1 MEKKDKV
8 KRIVGIAVLAVLTV
22 ILLPILIV
30 NLTLIIKSSINPD
43 MPPDIFGTAPLAVMT
58 DSMNGDEEDSFA
70 GGALILVDLL
80 DEEEKQDLTVGQI
93 VTFRDTDENGDVF
106 FVTHRIVEIGK
117 EGGRIAT
124 VTTRGDANTGNDAPT
139 DIADVLGVCTSSIGG
154 LGGFAIFLQTPA
166 GILVCVGIP
175 VLAYIVYDVLRI
187 YWNNRKAKA
196 DTVIDEKDA
205 EIARL
210 RALVEQQNG
219 AAEAAFAP
227 PEYGEGVP
235 AEAQAFAEGAEGQ
248 AFAEGAEGQALAEGM
263 PADAEPLPENA
274 PDAAPYADEMAAE
287 EMAANGDPS
296 DGYAAFE
303 GAEDAGQPGAEEAP
317 AEDMPA
323 QEQSGEDKPGGEDAP
338 LEEEE

>member
-43 MPPDIFGTAPLAVMT
+43 VPPDIFGTAPLAVMT

-70 GGALILVDLL
+70 GGSLILVDLL

-106 FVTHRIVEIGK
+106 FVTHRIVELGK
-117 EGGRIAT
+117 EGGSIVS

-139 DIADVLGVCTSSIGG
+139 DIADVIGVCTSSIGG

-235 AEAQAFAEGAEGQ
+235 AEAQV
-248 AFAEGAEGQALAEGM
+248 FAEGAEGQALAEGM

-287 EMAANGDPS
+287 EMAAYGDPAE
-296 DGYAAFE
+296 GYAAFE

-317 AEDMPA
+317 AA
-323 QEQSGEDKPGGEDAP
+323 DKPGGEDAP
-338 LEEEE
+338 LEEEER

>member
-43 MPPDIFGTAPLAVMT
+43 VPPDIFGTAPLAVMT

-80 DEEEKQDLTVGQI
+80 DEEEKQDLTAGQI

-106 FVTHRIVEIGK
+106 FVTHRIVEIGE
-117 EGGRIAT
+117 EGGRIAA

-139 DIADVLGVCTSSIGG
+139 DIADVIGVCTSSIGG

-219 AAEAAFAP
+219 GGAPAEAAFAP
-227 PEYGEGVP
+227 MEYGESAP
-235 AEAQAFAEGAEGQ
+235 AEAQVFAEGAEGQ
-248 AFAEGAEGQALAEGM
+248 AFAEGADGQAFAEGADGL
-263 PADAEPLPENA
+263 PADAGPLPENV
-274 PDAAPYADEMAAE
+274 PEDAALHADEMAAE
-287 EMAANGDPS
+287 EMAAYGDPS

-317 AEDMPA
+317 AA
-323 QEQSGEDKPGGEDAP
+323 DKPGGEDAP
-338 LEEEE
+338 LEEEER

>member
-70 GGALILVDLL
+70 GGSLILVDLL

-106 FVTHRIVEIGK
+106 FVTHRIVEIGE
-117 EGGRIAT
+117 EGGRIAA

-139 DIADVLGVCTSSIGG
+139 DIADVIGVCTSSIGG

-219 AAEAAFAP
+219 GAAPGGEAFAP
-227 PEYGEGVP
+227 MEYGESAP
-235 AEAQAFAEGAEGQ
+235 AEAQV
-248 AFAEGAEGQALAEGM
+248 FAEGAEGQALAEGM
-263 PADAEPLPENA
+263 PTDAEPLPENA

-287 EMAANGDPS
+287 EMAAYGDPAE
-296 DGYAAFE
+296 GYAAFE
-303 GAEDAGQPGAEEAP
+303 GEEDAGQPGAEEA
-317 AEDMPA
+317 AA
-323 QEQSGEDKPGGEDAP
+323 EDKPGGEEAP
-338 LEEEE
+338 LEEEER

>member
-43 MPPDIFGTAPLAVMT
+43 VPPDIFGTAPLAVMT

-70 GGALILVDLL
+70 GGALILIDLL

-235 AEAQAFAEGAEGQ
+235 AEAQV
-248 AFAEGAEGQALAEGM
+248 FAEGAEGQALAEGM

-287 EMAANGDPS
+287 EMAAYGAPAEE
-296 DGYAAFE
+296 YAAFE
-303 GAEDAGQPGAEEAP
+303 GAEDAGQGAEDKA

-323 QEQSGEDKPGGEDAP
+323 QEQSGEDKPGGEEAP
-338 LEEEE
+338 LEEEEER

>member
-43 MPPDIFGTAPLAVMT
+43 VPPDIFGTAPLAVMT

-70 GGALILVDLL
+70 GGSLILVDLL

-93 VTFRDTDENGDVF
+93 VTFRDYDENGDVF

-117 EGGRIAT
+117 EGGRVAA

-139 DIADVLGVCTSSIGG
+139 DIADVIGVCTSSIGG

-219 AAEAAFAP
+219 GGAPAEAAFAP

-248 AFAEGAEGQALAEGM
+248 AFAEGADGL
-263 PADAEPLPENA
+263 PADAGPLPENV
-274 PDAAPYADEMAAE
+274 PEDAALHANEMAAE
-287 EMAANGDPS
+287 EMAAYGDPS

-303 GAEDAGQPGAEEAP
+303 GAEDAGQGAEDKA
-317 AEDMPA
+317 A
-323 QEQSGEDKPGGEDAP
+323 EDKPGGENAP
-338 LEEEE
+338 LEEEER

>member
-106 FVTHRIVEIGK
+106 FVTHRIVEIGE

-219 AAEAAFAP
+219 GAAPGGEAFAP
-227 PEYGEGVP
+227 MEYGESAP
-235 AEAQAFAEGAEGQ
+235 AEAQVFAEGAEGQ
-248 AFAEGAEGQALAEGM
+248 AFAEGADGL
-263 PADAEPLPENA
+263 PADAGPLPENV
-274 PDAAPYADEMAAE
+274 PEDAALYADEMAAE
-287 EMAANGDPS
+287 EMAAYGDPAEE
-296 DGYAAFE
+296 YAAFE
-303 GAEDAGQPGAEEAP
+303 GTEDAGQPGGEEAP
-317 AEDMPA
+317 AA
-323 QEQSGEDKPGGEDAP
+323 DKPGGVDAP
-338 LEEEE
+338 LEEEEER

>member
-43 MPPDIFGTAPLAVMT
+43 VPPDIFGTAPLAVMT

-70 GGALILVDLL
+70 GGSLILVDLL

-117 EGGRIAT
+117 EGGRIAA

-139 DIADVLGVCTSSIGG
+139 DIADVIGVCTSSIGG

-219 AAEAAFAP
+219 GAPAEAAFAP
-227 PEYGEGVP
+227 MEYGESAP
-235 AEAQAFAEGAEGQ
+235 AEAQV
-248 AFAEGAEGQALAEGM
+248 FAEGAEGQALAEGM

-274 PDAAPYADEMAAE
+274 PDAAPYADEMAA
-287 EMAANGDPS
+287 NGDPS

-317 AEDMPA
+317 AA
-323 QEQSGEDKPGGEDAP
+323 DKPGGEDAP

>member
-43 MPPDIFGTAPLAVMT
+43 VPPDIFGTAPLAVMT

-70 GGALILVDLL
+70 GGALILIDLL

-106 FVTHRIVEIGK
+106 FVTHRIVEIGE

-219 AAEAAFAP
+219 GGAPAEAAFAP
-227 PEYGEGVP
+227 MEYGESAP
-235 AEAQAFAEGAEGQ
+235 AEAQV
-248 AFAEGAEGQALAEGM
+248 FAEGAEGQALAEGM

-274 PDAAPYADEMAAE
+274 PEDAALYADEMAAE

-303 GAEDAGQPGAEEAP
+303 GAEDAGQGAEDKA
-317 AEDMPA
+317 AEDKA
-323 QEQSGEDKPGGEDAP
+323 DGENAP

>member
-43 MPPDIFGTAPLAVMT
+43 VPPDIFGTAPLAVMT

-70 GGALILVDLL
+70 GGALILIDLL

-106 FVTHRIVEIGK
+106 FVTHRIVEIGE
-117 EGGRIAT
+117 EGGRIAA

-139 DIADVLGVCTSSIGG
+139 DIADVIGVCTSSIGG

-219 AAEAAFAP
+219 GGAPAEAAFAP
-227 PEYGEGVP
+227 MEYGEGVP
-235 AEAQAFAEGAEGQ
+235 AEAQV
-248 AFAEGAEGQALAEGM
+248 FAEGAEGQALAEGM

-274 PDAAPYADEMAAE
+274 PDAAPYADEMAA
-287 EMAANGDPS
+287 NGDPAE
-296 DGYAAFE
+296 GYAAFE
-303 GAEDAGQPGAEEAP
+303 GAEDAGQLGAEEAP
-317 AEDMPA
+317 AA
-323 QEQSGEDKPGGEDAP
+323 DKPGGEDAP
-338 LEEEE
+338 LEEEER

>member
-43 MPPDIFGTAPLAVMT
+43 VPPDIFGTAPLAVMT

-70 GGALILVDLL
+70 GGALILIDLL

-219 AAEAAFAP
+219 GGAPAEAAFAP
-227 PEYGEGVP
+227 MEYGESAP
-235 AEAQAFAEGAEGQ
+235 AEAQV
-248 AFAEGAEGQALAEGM
+248 FAEGAEGQALAEGM

-274 PDAAPYADEMAAE
+274 PEDAALYADEMAAE

-303 GAEDAGQPGAEEAP
+303 GAEDAGQGAEDKA
-317 AEDMPA
+317 AEDKA
-323 QEQSGEDKPGGEDAP
+323 DGENAP

>member
-8 KRIVGIAVLAVLTV
+8 KKIVGIAVLAVLTV

-43 MPPDIFGTAPLAVMT
+43 VPPDIFGTAPLAVMT

-117 EGGRIAT
+117 EGGRIAA

-219 AAEAAFAP
+219 GGAPAEAAFAP
-227 PEYGEGVP
+227 MEYGESAP
-235 AEAQAFAEGAEGQ
+235 AEAQV
-248 AFAEGAEGQALAEGM
+248 FAEGAEGQALAEGM

-274 PDAAPYADEMAAE
+274 PEDAALYADEMAAE

-303 GAEDAGQPGAEEAP
+303 GAEDAGQGAEDKA
-317 AEDMPA
+317 AEDKA
-323 QEQSGEDKPGGEDAP
+323 DGENAP

>member
-43 MPPDIFGTAPLAVMT
+43 VPPDIFGTAPLAVMT

-139 DIADVLGVCTSSIGG
+139 DIADVIGVCTSSIGG

-219 AAEAAFAP
+219 GAPAEAAFCSPGIRRRRARR
-227 PEYGEGVP
+227 GAGICRRRGRTG
-235 AEAQAFAEGAEGQ
+235 ARRRRRWAARRRRTFARKRPRRRSVCGR
-248 AFAEGAEGQALAEGM
+248 
-263 PADAEPLPENA
+263 
-274 PDAAPYADEMAAE
+274 
-287 EMAANGDPS
+287 NGRGR
-296 DGYAAFE
+296 DG
-303 GAEDAGQPGAEEAP
+303 GIRRPCRGIRR
-317 AEDMPA
+317 
-323 QEQSGEDKPGGEDAP
+323 
-338 LEEEE
+338 L

>member
-30 NLTLIIKSSINPD
+30 NLTLIIKSSIDPD
-43 MPPDIFGTAPLAVMT
+43 VPPDIFGTAPLAVMT

-70 GGALILVDLL
+70 GGSLILVDLL

-93 VTFRDTDENGDVF
+93 VTFRDYDENGDVF

-117 EGGRIAT
+117 EGGRIAA

-139 DIADVLGVCTSSIGG
+139 DIADVIGVCTSSIGG

-219 AAEAAFAP
+219 GGAPAEAAFAP

-235 AEAQAFAEGAEGQ
+235 AEAQAFAEGAERQ

-274 PDAAPYADEMAAE
+274 PEDAPYADEMAAE

-303 GAEDAGQPGAEEAP
+303 GAEDAGQGAEDKA
-317 AEDMPA
+317 A
-323 QEQSGEDKPGGEDAP
+323 EDKPGGEDAP
-338 LEEEE
+338 LEEEER

>member
-43 MPPDIFGTAPLAVMT
+43 VPPDIFGTAPLAVMT

-70 GGALILVDLL
+70 GGALILIDLL

-117 EGGRIAT
+117 EGGRIAA

-235 AEAQAFAEGAEGQ
+235 AEAQV
-248 AFAEGAEGQALAEGM
+248 FAEGAEGQALAEGM

-274 PDAAPYADEMAAE
+274 PEDAALYADEMAAE

-303 GAEDAGQPGAEEAP
+303 GAEDAGQLGAEEAA

-323 QEQSGEDKPGGEDAP
+323 QEQSGEDKPGGEEAP
-338 LEEEE
+338 LEEEEER

>member
-1 MEKKDKV
+1 M
-8 KRIVGIAVLAVLTV
+8 
-22 ILLPILIV
+22 
-30 NLTLIIKSSINPD
+30 
-43 MPPDIFGTAPLAVMT
+43 
-58 DSMNGDEEDSFA
+58 
-70 GGALILVDLL
+70 
-80 DEEEKQDLTVGQI
+80 GQI

-117 EGGRIAT
+117 EGGRIAA

-219 AAEAAFAP
+219 GGAPAEAAFAP
-227 PEYGEGVP
+227 MEYGESAP
-235 AEAQAFAEGAEGQ
+235 AEE
-248 AFAEGAEGQALAEGM
+248 
-263 PADAEPLPENA
+263 
-274 PDAAPYADEMAAE
+274 
-287 EMAANGDPS
+287 
-296 DGYAAFE
+296 YAAFE
-303 GAEDAGQPGAEEAP
+303 GAEDAGQLGAEEAP

-323 QEQSGEDKPGGEDAP
+323 QEQSGEDKPGGEEAP
-338 LEEEE
+338 LEEEER

>member
-106 FVTHRIVEIGK
+106 FVTHRIVELGK
-117 EGGRIAT
+117 EGGSIAA

-139 DIADVLGVCTSSIGG
+139 DIADVIGVCTSSIGG

-235 AEAQAFAEGAEGQ
+235 AEAQV
-248 AFAEGAEGQALAEGM
+248 FAEGAEGQALAEGM

-287 EMAANGDPS
+287 EMAAYGDPAE
-296 DGYAAFE
+296 GYAAFE
-303 GAEDAGQPGAEEAP
+303 GAEDAGQGAEEAP

-338 LEEEE
+338 LEEEER

>member
-43 MPPDIFGTAPLAVMT
+43 VPPDIFGTAPLAVMT

-117 EGGRIAT
+117 EGGRIAA

-139 DIADVLGVCTSSIGG
+139 DIADVIGVCTSSIGG

-219 AAEAAFAP
+219 GGA
-227 PEYGEGVP
+227 P
-235 AEAQAFAEGAEGQ
+235 AEE
-248 AFAEGAEGQALAEGM
+248 
-263 PADAEPLPENA
+263 
-274 PDAAPYADEMAAE
+274 
-287 EMAANGDPS
+287 
-296 DGYAAFE
+296 YAAFE
-303 GAEDAGQPGAEEAP
+303 GAEDAGQLGAEEAP

-323 QEQSGEDKPGGEDAP
+323 QEQSGEDKPGGEEAP
-338 LEEEE
+338 LEEEER

>member
-43 MPPDIFGTAPLAVMT
+43 VPPDIFGTAPLAVMT

-106 FVTHRIVEIGK
+106 FVTHRIVELGK
-117 EGGRIAT
+117 EGGSIVS

-139 DIADVLGVCTSSIGG
+139 DIADVIGVCTSSIGG

-219 AAEAAFAP
+219 GGAPAEAAFAP
-227 PEYGEGVP
+227 LEYGEGVP
-235 AEAQAFAEGAEGQ
+235 AEAQVFAEGAEGQ
-248 AFAEGAEGQALAEGM
+248 AFAEGM

-303 GAEDAGQPGAEEAP
+303 GAEDAGQGAEDKA
-317 AEDMPA
+317 AEDKPA
-323 QEQSGEDKPGGEDAP
+323 QEQSGEDKPGGEEAP
-338 LEEEE
+338 LEEEEER

>member
-106 FVTHRIVEIGK
+106 FVTHRIVELGK
-117 EGGRIAT
+117 EGGSIAA

-235 AEAQAFAEGAEGQ
+235 AEAQV
-248 AFAEGAEGQALAEGM
+248 FAEGAEGQALAEGM

-287 EMAANGDPS
+287 EMAAYGDPAE
-296 DGYAAFE
+296 GYAAFE
-303 GAEDAGQPGAEEAP
+303 GAEDAGQGAEEAP

-338 LEEEE
+338 LEEEER

>member
-43 MPPDIFGTAPLAVMT
+43 VPPDIFGTAPLAVMT

-93 VTFRDTDENGDVF
+93 VTFRDYDEKGDVF

-117 EGGRIAT
+117 EGGRIAA

-139 DIADVLGVCTSSIGG
+139 DIADVIGVCTSSIGG

-219 AAEAAFAP
+219 GGAPAEAAFAP

-235 AEAQAFAEGAEGQ
+235 DEAQAF
-248 AFAEGAEGQALAEGM
+248 AEGM

-303 GAEDAGQPGAEEAP
+303 GAEDAGQGAEDKAV
-317 AEDMPA
+317 EDMPA
-323 QEQSGEDKPGGEDAP
+323 QEQSGEDKPGGEEAP
-338 LEEEE
+338 LEEEEER

>member
-139 DIADVLGVCTSSIGG
+139 DIADVIGVCTSSIGG

-219 AAEAAFAP
+219 GGAPAEAAFAP
-227 PEYGEGVP
+227 AQYGEAAP
-235 AEAQAFAEGAEGQ
+235 AEAQVFAEGAEGQ
-248 AFAEGAEGQALAEGM
+248 AFAEGM
-263 PADAEPLPENA
+263 PADAEPLPENV
-274 PDAAPYADEMAAE
+274 PEDAPYAD

-317 AEDMPA
+317 AA
-323 QEQSGEDKPGGEDAP
+323 DKPGGEDAP
-338 LEEEE
+338 LEEEER

>member
-43 MPPDIFGTAPLAVMT
+43 VPPDIFGTAPLAVMT

-70 GGALILVDLL
+70 GGSLILVDLL

-117 EGGRIAT
+117 EGGRIAA

-139 DIADVLGVCTSSIGG
+139 DIADVIGVCTSSIGG

-248 AFAEGAEGQALAEGM
+248 AFAEGM

-274 PDAAPYADEMAAE
+274 PEDAALYADEMAAE

-303 GAEDAGQPGAEEAP
+303 GAEDAGQGAEDKA
-317 AEDMPA
+317 AEDKA
-323 QEQSGEDKPGGEDAP
+323 DGENAP
-338 LEEEE
+338 LEEEER

>member
-30 NLTLIIKSSINPD
+30 NLTLIIKSSIDPD

-70 GGALILVDLL
+70 GGALILIDLL

-106 FVTHRIVEIGK
+106 FVTHRIVEIGE

-139 DIADVLGVCTSSIGG
+139 DIADVIGVCTSGIGG

-219 AAEAAFAP
+219 GDPAEAAFAP
-227 PEYGEGVP
+227 MEYGESAP
-235 AEAQAFAEGAEGQ
+235 AEE
-248 AFAEGAEGQALAEGM
+248 
-263 PADAEPLPENA
+263 
-274 PDAAPYADEMAAE
+274 
-287 EMAANGDPS
+287 
-296 DGYAAFE
+296 YAAFE
-303 GAEDAGQPGAEEAP
+303 GAEEAGQPAAEEA
-317 AEDMPA
+317 AAADMPA
-323 QEQSGEDKPGGEDAP
+323 QEQSGEDKPGGEEAS
-338 LEEEE
+338 LEEEER

>member
-43 MPPDIFGTAPLAVMT
+43 VPPDIFGTAPLAVMT

-70 GGALILVDLL
+70 GGALILIDLL

-235 AEAQAFAEGAEGQ
+235 AEAQV
-248 AFAEGAEGQALAEGM
+248 FAEGAEGQALAEGM

-274 PDAAPYADEMAAE
+274 PEDAALYADEMAAE

-303 GAEDAGQPGAEEAP
+303 GAEDAGQLGAEEAA

-323 QEQSGEDKPGGEDAP
+323 QEQSGEDKPGGEEAP
-338 LEEEE
+338 LEEEEER